1 MKTKRIIFV
10 MMTATAFVAV
20 SCSQGEK
27 KPSEQSNSEPEN
39 TAVISGVKV
48 DPAKSRVIWAGTML
62 GIYTHEGTVNFSQA
76 NLIMA
81 EGKITGGNFTIDLNT
96 IVPTDGNYNPEQGA
110 TPEKLTGHL
119 KSADFFDAENYPTAS
134 FNITSVDG
142 NSLKGM
148 MTIKGITHEEK
159 VENISMNRDGDK
171 VSITG
176 DMTIDRKKYEVK
188 WDSPVK
194 ERVLSNDI
202 KLKIELI
209 GS

>member
-1 MKTKRIIFV
+1 